1 MPRHKSFD
9 PNSALRMAR
18 DVFWEEGYDAA
29 SISMLERRMGI
40 NRVSIYD
47 TFGDK
52 KSLYLRCLTSYSEDA
67 ETGVLK
73 RLLDPGGLRGIR
85 AFLAAMV
92 DAPVSARRRGCLMVN
107 SQVEL
112 SGRDRQ
118 IDALVARHFR
128 LVDSYLRMAVDRGK
142 ANGEIRQSVAT
153 RDTARMLLALA
164 HGVLSLSKSDFGRPV
179 ARSAISEALN
189 GLVPIR

>member
-67 ETGVLK
+67 ETGALN
-73 RLLDPGGLRGIR
+73 RLLDPGGLRGIQ

-92 DAPVSARRRGCLMVN
+92 DAPVSTRRRGCLMVN

-118 IDALVARHFR
+118 IDALVAGHFR
-128 LVDSYLRMAVDRGK
+128 LVDSYLRIAVDRGK

-153 RDTARMLLALA
+153 RDTARVLLALA

-179 ARSAISEALN
+179 ARSAISEVLN
-189 GLVPIR
+189 GLVPTR